1 MFVYTKTMNDKS
13 QINIS
18 FKEESLTVTF
28 NGEKVEDPLVLER
41 INSIIGD
48 EKKEF
53 DCNVESEKYTPLNPA
68 AFTNKIDNY
77 FLLQRSKSQ
86 RISYYFTVNPDTVPE
101 LYNYQ
106 KFGVTW
112 LKKELPLKI
121 LADDMGIGKTAQA
134 ITALN
139 DLTKEGII
147 SNTLI
152 VAPGPLI
159 GNWLKELMI
168 WAPNLLVSV
177 GTPSSEIRESAWN
190 IILGNNHVYLTT
202 YDQIKLLPDSV
213 LNFSFDLIVAD
224 EAQNLKSPN
233 TDMYKSIKKMKKDNL
248 WLLTGTPVENS
259 KSDLINLL
267 TLSQN
272 SGVILEDKKLSER
285 EIRSLSKQYI
295 LRRNKADILSD
306 LPALHEKKEFLSLNS
321 YQEAGYKKI
330 LKEYKTGISKMNPLQ
345 VLTELRK
352 VCDFDSETNSSSKV
366 DKTIELVKSALR
378 KNEKVVIFSFKVSPL
393 DLLNEK
399 LKPITKPLLYTGK
412 LSKEDREDVIKE
424 FKTSKKANVLLASIQ
439 LAGVGL
445 TLVEANN
452 VVFFNEWWN
461 PSVNLQARDRVNR
474 IGQKREVYI
483 TSFVIK
489 DTIDERLQNI
499 LKEKKAVFD
508 GVVEK
513 LNDKFDYDTLF
524 NNLDKSELEELI
536 FYGQ

>member
-1 MFVYTKTMNDKS
+1 MNENS

-18 FKEESLTVTF
+18 FSEEKLLVMLDKER
-28 NGEKVEDPLVLER
+28 VENPLILER
-41 INSIIGD
+41 IASILGD
-48 EKKEF
+48 EQKDHLF
-53 DCNVESEKYTPLNPA
+53 NMDLEKYTPLNPA
-68 AFTNKIDNY
+68 AFTSKIDNY
-77 FLLQRSKSQ
+77 FLLQRSKNQ
-86 RISYYFTVNPDTVPE
+86 RISYYFFKNPDTVPD

-106 KFGVTW
+106 KYGVTW
-112 LKKELPLKI
+112 LKKDLPLKI

-139 DLTKEGII
+139 DLTKKGTIV
-147 SNTLI
+147 NTLI

-159 GNWLKELMI
+159 GNWLKELNL

-177 GTPSSEIRESAWN
+177 GTPSAEIREEAWN

-202 YDQIKLLPDSV
+202 YDQIKLLPANV
-213 LNFSFDLIVAD
+213 LNFNFDLIIAD
-224 EAQNLKSPN
+224 EAQNLKSPK
-233 TDMYKSIKKMKKDNL
+233 TDMYKSIKKMKKDIL

-295 LRRNKADILSD
+295 LRRSKADILSD
-306 LPALHEKKEFLSLNS
+306 LPALHEEKILLNLNS
-321 YQEAGYKKI
+321 FQQEEYKKI
-330 LKEYKTGISKMNPLQ
+330 VKEYKTGISKMNPLQ

-352 VCDFDSETNSSSKV
+352 VCDFHLETSSSSKV
-366 DKTIELVKSALR
+366 DKTIELVKSALE
-378 KNEKVVIFSFKVSPL
+378 KNEKIVIFSFKVSPL
-393 DLLNEK
+393 ELLNSE
-399 LKPITKPLLYTGK
+399 LKSITKPLLYTGK

-424 FKTSKKANVLLASIQ
+424 FKASEKANVLLASIQ

-452 VVFFNEWWN
+452 VIFFNEWWN
-461 PSVNLQARDRVNR
+461 PSINLQARDRVNR
-474 IGQKREVYI
+474 IGQKKEVFI

-489 DTIDERLQNI
+489 NTIDERLQNI
-499 LKEKKAVFD
+499 LKEKKAVFE

-513 LNDKFDYDTLF
+513 LNDKSDYDTLF
-524 NNLDKSELEELI
+524 NNMDKKELEDLI

>member
-1 MFVYTKTMNDKS
+1 MRNNS
-13 QINIS
+13 QIKIN
-18 FKEESLTVTF
+18 FENENLFVTVNEEKIE
-28 NGEKVEDPLVLER
+28 NPLVLER
-41 INSIIGD
+41 IKAILGH
-48 EKKEF
+48 EKKDVDF
-53 DCNVESEKYTPLNPA
+53 SVETEKYTPLSPA
-68 AFTNKIDNY
+68 SFTNRIDNY
-77 FLLQRSKSQ
+77 FLLQRTKNQ
-86 RISYYFTVNPDTVPE
+86 RISYYFTVNPDTVPD

-106 KFGVTW
+106 KYGVTW
-112 LKKELPLKI
+112 LKKDLPLKI

-139 DLTKEGII
+139 DLTKEGIV

-159 GNWLKELMI
+159 GNWLKELTL

-177 GTPSSEIRESAWN
+177 GTPSSEIREEAWN
-190 IILGNNHVYLTT
+190 LILGNNHVYLTT
-202 YDQIKLLPDSV
+202 YDQIKLLPKSV
-213 LNFSFDLIVAD
+213 LNFCFDLIIAD

-248 WLLTGTPVENS
+248 WLLTGTPIENS

-285 EIRSLSKQYI
+285 EIRSLSKKYI

-306 LPALHEKKEFLSLNS
+306 LPALHENRQFLSLNS
-321 YQEAGYKKI
+321 SQEVEYKKI
-330 LKEYKTGISKMNPLQ
+330 LKEYKTGVSKMNPLQ

-352 VCDFDSETNSSSKV
+352 VCDFDSKTNSSSKV
-366 DKTIELVKSALR
+366 DKTIELVKNALE

-393 DLLNEK
+393 ELLGLE
-399 LKPITKPLLYTGK
+399 LKSITKPLLYTGK

-424 FKTSKKANVLLASIQ
+424 FKTSEKANVLLASIQ

-452 VVFFNEWWN
+452 VIFFNEWWN

-474 IGQKREVYI
+474 IGQKKEVYI
-483 TSFVIK
+483 NSFVVK
-489 DTIDERLQNI
+489 NTIDERLQNI

-513 LNDKFDYDTLF
+513 LNDKSDYDTLLA
-524 NNLDKSELEELI
+524 NLDKSELDDLI

>member
-1 MFVYTKTMNDKS
+1 MNENS

-18 FKEESLTVTF
+18 FDNENLLVKL
-28 NGEKVEDPLVLER
+28 NDEKVENYQILKR
-41 INSIIGD
+41 IASILGD
-48 EKKEF
+48 EQREYVF
-53 DCNVESEKYTPLNPA
+53 NLDSEKYTPLNPS

-77 FLLQRSKSQ
+77 FILQRGKDQ
-86 RISYYFTVNPDTVPE
+86 RISYYFLDNPQSVPD

-106 KFGVTW
+106 KYGVTW
-112 LKKELPLKI
+112 LKKDLPLKI

-139 DLTKEGII
+139 DLTKDGTI

-159 GNWLKELMI
+159 GNWLKELNL

-177 GTPSSEIRESAWN
+177 GTPSSEIREEAWS

-202 YDQIKLLPDSV
+202 YDQIKLLPKSV
-213 LNFSFDLIVAD
+213 LNFNFDLVIAD
-224 EAQNLKSPN
+224 EAQNLKSPK

-248 WLLTGTPVENS
+248 WLLTGTPIENS
-259 KSDLINLL
+259 KSDLVNLL

-306 LPALHEKKEFLSLNS
+306 LPALHEEKILLDLNLVQQKE
-321 YQEAGYKKI
+321 YKKI
-330 LKEYKTGISKMNPLQ
+330 VKEYKTGISKMNPLQ

-352 VCDFDSETNSSSKV
+352 VCDFHQETSSSSKV
-366 DKTIELVKSALR
+366 DKTIELVKQAL
-378 KNEKVVIFSFKVSPL
+378 KKDEKIVIFSFKVAPL
-393 DLLNEK
+393 ELLNVK
-399 LKPITKPLLYTGK
+399 LKSFTKPLLYTGK
-412 LSKEDREDVIKE
+412 LSKEDREDIIKE
-424 FKTSKKANVLLASIQ
+424 FKTSDNANVLLASIQ

-452 VVFFNEWWN
+452 VIFFNEWWN
-461 PSVNLQARDRVNR
+461 PSINLQARDRVNR
-474 IGQKREVYI
+474 IGQQKEVFI
-483 TSFVIK
+483 SSFVIK
-489 DTIDERLQNI
+489 NTIDERLQNI
-499 LKEKKAVFD
+499 LKEKKAIFE

-513 LNDKFDYDTLF
+513 LNDKSDYDTLF
-524 NNLDKSELEELI
+524 NNMNKKDLEDLI